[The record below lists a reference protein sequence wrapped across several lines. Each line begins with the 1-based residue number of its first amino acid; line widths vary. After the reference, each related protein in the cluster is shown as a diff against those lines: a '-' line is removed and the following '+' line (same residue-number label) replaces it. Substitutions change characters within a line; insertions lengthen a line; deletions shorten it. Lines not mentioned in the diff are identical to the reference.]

1 MNENTFAGIFFFY
14 YFFVF
19 LSFFFSSFCILTQS
33 NLSWRRSLS
42 YTNQSIDLQSKSMD
56 WFLYDNGLCHE
67 RVKCN
72 FKLLITTSIEI
83 QFKKRKFKNYFHVTD
98 DMVCF
103 NRPYSF
109 KFFKGWLPLNL
120 TWFILEYFVSIDH
133 LILLLFGLVFIRTS
147 LTQVIYKKLFWKIL
161 QNSQARSLLK
171 RESDTGVL

>member
-1 MNENTFAGIFFFY
+1 MKTLLQAFFFLLFFCFSLIFFLFFL
-14 YFFVF
+14 YFNPIK
-19 LSFFFSSFCILTQS
+19 SFMTEVVI
-33 NLSWRRSLS
+33 
-42 YTNQSIDLQSKSMD
+42 I
-56 WFLYDNGLCHE
+56 YDNGLCHE

-72 FKLLITTSIEI
+72 FKLLITTSVEI

-133 LILLLFGLVFIRTS
+133 LILLLFGLVFIRSS
-147 LTQVIYKKLFWKIL
+147 LTQVIYKNLF
-161 QNSQARSLLK
+161 
-171 RESDTGVL
+171 

>member
-1 MNENTFAGIFFFY
+1 MKTLLQAFFFLLFFCFSLIFFLF
-14 YFFVF
+14 
-19 LSFFFSSFCILTQS
+19 
-33 NLSWRRSLS
+33 
-42 YTNQSIDLQSKSMD
+42 
-56 WFLYDNGLCHE
+56 FLYFNPIKSFMTEVVIIYKPVHWFAEQINGLVFIWYNGLCHE

-72 FKLLITTSIEI
+72 FKLLITTSVEI

-133 LILLLFGLVFIRTS
+133 LILLLFGLVFIRSS